1 MQLGDPALLTQKDSL
16 LVMNSSFE
24 TGRFLSMTKR
34 VTRTKV
40 FMLMLEALQ
49 RKGDALPAAL

>member
-24 TGRFLSMTKR
+24 TGRLLSMTKR
-34 VTRTKV
+34 VTHTKV
-40 FMLMLEALQ
+40 FTLMLEALQ